1 MKKSAV
7 ILVISLLSVVLLPY
21 GWISA
26 SAPGGKKVDERS
38 VFIDKVADGDSVE
51 AVLQGRRVQIRL
63 IGIDAPELG
72 QRPWG
77 KKAKKYLEELFAS
90 SGWEVGIEY
99 DVEKND
105 QHGRVLAYLRTRDGK
120 LVNEE
125 LLRAGLAVIF
135 TFPPNVKY
143 VDRLRAAQIIA
154 RENKAGI
161 WGKGGL
167 KQLPSDYRK
176 EHPRK

>member
-1 MKKSAV
+1 MKKTAV
-7 ILVISLLSVVLLPY
+7 ILAISVLAVVSLLH

-26 SAPGGKKVDERS
+26 SAPGGKKADERS
-38 VFIDKVADGDSVE
+38 VFIEKVVDGDSVE
-51 AVLQGRRVQIRL
+51 AVVRGSRVQIRL

-77 KKAKKYLEELFAS
+77 KKAKKYLEDVIAA

-99 DVEKND
+99 DVEKSD
-105 QHGRVLAYLRTRDGK
+105 KYGRVLAYLRTRDGK

-125 LLRAGLAVIF
+125 LVRAGLAVIF

-143 VDRLRAAQIIA
+143 ADRFRTAQIIA

-167 KQLPSDYRK
+167 RQLPSDYRK
-176 EHPRK
+176 EHPRE